1 MWKFQN
7 FTPMY
12 SNKKNLWNQLVTL
25 CQKIYISQ
33 RRNCHNSRKI
43 WVIEKLSKVHT
54 VLMITIKVALFWP
67 WKEPPHIPHTA
78 KPSAIFNTY
87 WGIFPILLKI
97 CKKMADFSWCSV
109 LKLSQK
115 CKFNDDEDDTRILRN
130 LQQKNYTVSQI

>member
-7 FTPMY
+7 FTPMFFEQ
-12 SNKKNLWNQLVTL
+12 KFWRQLVTWF
-25 CQKIYISQ
+25 QKICPCISKE
-33 RRNCHNSRKI
+33 NCHNSRKI
-43 WVIEKLSKVHT
+43 WVIEKFSKFHI

-67 WKEPPHIPHTA
+67 WKKPHTSHIL
-78 KPSAIFNTY
+78 PSAIFNTY
-87 WGIFPILLKI
+87 WGIFPILLKM

-130 LQQKNYTVSQI
+130 LQQKYYTVSQI